1 MGRLSKQRCERL
13 HIRLWYVLGCVAQ
26 KPGGGKG
33 VIDIVDGSQYPL
45 TIPSP
50 GRRGDMNC
58 DHCKYYRWYYDRC
71 ERWDC

>member
-1 MGRLSKQRCERL
+1 M
-13 HIRLWYVLGCVAQ
+13 
-26 KPGGGKG
+26 
-33 VIDIVDGSQYPL
+33 IDIVDGSQYPL

-71 ERWDC
+71 ERWDCEVDAREVHNCFEGKSPVEVDNG

>member
-1 MGRLSKQRCERL
+1 
-13 HIRLWYVLGCVAQ
+13 
-26 KPGGGKG
+26 

-45 TIPSP
+45 TISSP

-71 ERWDC
+71 ERWDCEVDAREVHNCFEGKSPVEEVDDAKEDI